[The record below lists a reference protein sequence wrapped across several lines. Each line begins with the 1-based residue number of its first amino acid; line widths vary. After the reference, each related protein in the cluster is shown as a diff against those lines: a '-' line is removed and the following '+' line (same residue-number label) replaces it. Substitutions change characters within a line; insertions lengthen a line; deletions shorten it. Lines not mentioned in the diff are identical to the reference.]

1 LLTTRILTQLG
12 VQTGSELSVR
22 LCDFGQSRLVT
33 EASPGSFSNQK
44 AATRYRAPELSARG
58 AMQTKATDVFA
69 AGTFTFD
76 VLSLV
81 AKAITGPKIHVLVP
95 RGLWELCEQCISIE
109 PRSRPE
115 AIKAVFTL
123 ERLKDDEY
131 GEKQNFELINL
142 REILHHW
149 SNVNTSPV
157 GSVEDIDSLL
167 SRESLEDSLGRFF

>member
-1 LLTTRILTQLG
+1 
-12 VQTGSELSVR
+12 
-22 LCDFGQSRLVT
+22 
-33 EASPGSFSNQK
+33 
-44 AATRYRAPELSARG
+44 
-58 AMQTKATDVFA
+58 MQTTATDVFA

-81 AKAITGPKIHVLVP
+81 AKAITGPKVPVLVP
-95 RGLWELCEQCISIE
+95 RRLWELCEQCISTE
-109 PRSRPE
+109 PGSRPE

-123 ERLKDDEY
+123 ERLKDNEY

-142 REILHHW
+142 REVLHYW

-157 GSVEDIDSLL
+157 GSVEDIDTLL